1 MNAIFNKKYKGNL
14 NSIKAV
20 VNSSKSNFSTEFQ
33 KYVVLLSRK
42 KAFRKQ
48 LLNKLVLTTND
59 IKYLSLEEMT
69 EKQISYEFY
78 LICS

>member
-14 NSIKAV
+14 NNIKAV

>member
-14 NSIKAV
+14 NNIKAV

-42 KAFRKQ
+42 KVFRKQ